1 MFKKFGYNEDKMEK
15 ITKNN
20 PKNLT
25 HFLAG
30 IVFVQTLF
38 KDGRKLQKIWADM
51 GYKGKAFAEWV
62 KAQFGCDFEVVNK
75 QAGPGFQILPRRWV
89 VERTFAW

>member
-30 IVFVQTLF
+30 MVFVQTLNNWPFFYHCGKSF
-38 KDGRKLQKIWADM
+38 KDMGRIIGQLIAY
-51 GYKGKAFAEWV
+51 GS
-62 KAQFGCDFEVVNK
+62 
-75 QAGPGFQILPRRWV
+75 
-89 VERTFAW
+89 

>member
-25 HFLAG
+25 HFLARR
-30 IVFVQTLF
+30 VFVQTQTTTRNLNRPRNSLRLF
-38 KDGRKLQKIWADM
+38 R
-51 GYKGKAFAEWV
+51 
-62 KAQFGCDFEVVNK
+62 
-75 QAGPGFQILPRRWV
+75 
-89 VERTFAW
+89 